1 MTLEIQ
7 PRVSCQKL
15 AWIYLKIHSRCWIW
29 TCWPR
34 AAPFLA
40 GRGMPWWQAACPES
54 NGGRPR
60 QRPAR
65 NRRKAW
71 TWGRS
76 APGPPPTPAPSLP
89 ADTWYSWT
97 CSLGDCIVG
106 SPAHQADLLPWL
118 EPLKRERKPVI
129 STWKHLGSP
138 MDTYSQGENG
148 AGFPTLTLWTSRL
161 VSFSWGRPHA
171 VPCKMFSSIP
181 GPHHEMQVA
190 PPHPTPKAWCSEM
203 SPDIAKCPSWVRH
216 HLWLRTTEIE

>member
-15 AWIYLKIHSRCWIW
+15 AWIYLKIHSQCWIW

-34 AAPFLA
+34 AALFLA

-60 QRPAR
+60 RRPAH

-71 TWGRS
+71 TWGSS
-76 APGPPPTPAPSLP
+76 APGPPPTPAPSLR
-89 ADTWYSWT
+89 ADTWYSWV

-106 SPAHQADLLPWL
+106 SPAHQADLSPWL
-118 EPLKRERKPVI
+118 EPLKRERKPVL
-129 STWKHLGSP
+129 STWKQPGQPSGHTLRGKMELGFSP
-138 MDTYSQGENG
+138 WPCGHPGWFLPHGVD
-148 AGFPTLTLWTSRL
+148 PTLCPVRCLAASL
-161 VSFSWGRPHA
+161 VP
-171 VPCKMFSSIP
+171 I
-181 GPHHEMQVA
+181 HEMQLA
-190 PPHPTPKAWCSEM
+190 PPHPTPKAWCSER

-216 HLWLRTTEIE
+216 HLWLRTTETD